1 MGFSRQEYW
10 SLLFPSPVDP
20 VLSELSTMT
29 CPSWVAP
36 HGMAHS
42 FIELDKAVIHVISLV
57 GFLWLWF
64 LLWWIRIRGLW
75 KRPDGRDW
83 LGGKLGLVLM
93 GGAMLSKS
101 WIHFSFDGR
110 GCVPSLLFGLRPT
123 MVGVMRVMATSF
135 RRTCAGTVVFSAL
148 TVPQAAVDPL
158 LHPRLLDTHRQVWIS
173 FFLLAPGV
181 HRFCLCLLRVCF
193 PSPVEV
199 LWSNRTGLRTSWEM
213 PSWMKHKLESRL
225 LGEISITSDM
235 QMTPPLW

>member
-64 LLWWIRIRGLW
+64 SLWWIRIRGLW

-101 WIHFSFDGR
+101 LIHFSFDGR

-135 RRTCAGTVVFSAL
+135 RRTCAGTVVFSADC
-148 TVPQAAVDPL
+148 AAGRCRP
-158 LHPRLLDTHRQVWIS
+158 
-173 FFLLAPGV
+173 
-181 HRFCLCLLRVCF
+181 
-193 PSPVEV
+193 
-199 LWSNRTGLRTSWEM
+199 
-213 PSWMKHKLESRL
+213 
-225 LGEISITSDM
+225 
-235 QMTPPLW
+235 TPPPQTPGHSQASLDQFLSPGSWCAQV